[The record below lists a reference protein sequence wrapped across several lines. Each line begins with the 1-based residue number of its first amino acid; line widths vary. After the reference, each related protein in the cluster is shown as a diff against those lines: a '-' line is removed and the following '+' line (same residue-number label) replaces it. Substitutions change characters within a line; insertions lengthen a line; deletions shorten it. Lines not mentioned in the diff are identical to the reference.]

1 MNDRGVQAAGS
12 ALLGLPLLVIQY
24 SASESNK
31 NYTRNVG
38 VGFLVFW
45 GGVRSCFFICFRKK
59 KGEESPF
66 NFSIKLINL
75 RIMLFSF
82 PSHPTTDR
90 HGRCHGQIQTEGS
103 AEAVGLL
110 AFREPMLEAAGSGA
124 RGILEPEWL
133 VASGGRAWTA
143 RLALLLV
150 LQQRGPH
157 KTGTWSPPYSGSR
170 ARYTRAPTIS
180 PRDPSA
186 VQAVSHP
193 WSPATP
199 TYLTQA
205 SLKLC

>member
-12 ALLGLPLLVIQY
+12 VLLGLPLLMIQY

-38 VGFLVFW
+38 VGFLVFG

-66 NFSIKLINL
+66 DFSIKLINL

-90 HGRCHGQIQTEGS
+90 HDRCHGQIQTEGS

-124 RGILEPEWL
+124 RGILEPDGWWPQEGGPGLLGWL
-133 VASGGRAWTA
+133 CFWFSS
-143 RLALLLV
+143 
-150 LQQRGPH
+150 RG
-157 KTGTWSPPYSGSR
+157 
-170 ARYTRAPTIS
+170 APTRLGYGLLPTQGQEPDTRGLPPS
-180 PRDPSA
+180 PRETLPLSRRSPTPGP
-186 VQAVSHP
+186 QPHP
-193 WSPATP
+193 RTSRRPR
-199 TYLTQA
+199 
-205 SLKLC
+205 

>member
-1 MNDRGVQAAGS
+1 MSWA
-12 ALLGLPLLVIQY
+12 
-24 SASESNK
+24 
-31 NYTRNVG
+31 
-38 VGFLVFW
+38 
-45 GGVRSCFFICFRKK
+45 
-59 KGEESPF
+59 
-66 NFSIKLINL
+66 
-75 RIMLFSF
+75 
-82 PSHPTTDR
+82 
-90 HGRCHGQIQTEGS
+90 EGS

-157 KTGTWSPPYSGSR
+157 KTGIWSPPYSGSR

-186 VQAVSHP
+186 VQAVPSHTHIP
-193 WSPATP
+193 HAGLAEAMLNFSSGCHSPDCLWHITAP
-199 TYLTQA
+199 TL
-205 SLKLC
+205 SI

>member
-1 MNDRGVQAAGS
+1 M
-12 ALLGLPLLVIQY
+12 L
-24 SASESNK
+24 
-31 NYTRNVG
+31 
-38 VGFLVFW
+38 
-45 GGVRSCFFICFRKK
+45 FICFRKK

-66 NFSIKLINL
+66 DFSIKLINL

-180 PRDPSA
+180 PRDPFRCPGGPPPLVPGHTHVPHAGLAEAMLNFS
-186 VQAVSHP
+186 SGCH
-193 WSPATP
+193 SPDCLWHFTAP
-199 TYLTQA
+199 IL
-205 SLKLC
+205 SI

>member
-1 MNDRGVQAAGS
+1 MSWADSDRRVCGSSGLASLQGAHAGS
-12 ALLGLPLLVIQY
+12 
-24 SASESNK
+24 
-31 NYTRNVG
+31 T
-38 VGFLVFW
+38 
-45 GGVRSCFFICFRKK
+45 
-59 KGEESPF
+59 
-66 NFSIKLINL
+66 
-75 RIMLFSF
+75 
-82 PSHPTTDR
+82 
-90 HGRCHGQIQTEGS
+90 
-103 AEAVGLL
+103 
-110 AFREPMLEAAGSGA
+110 AGSGA

-157 KTGTWSPPYSGSR
+157 KTGIWSPPYSGSR